1 MLHFGKWHWTEAGI
15 QAQENIPLY
24 TCKEKKFSI
33 EINNFCLKKW
43 KDEFKTHFIL
53 PKFVS
58 KILKFFHTVVEGA
71 LISSFDRKAKM

>member
-1 MLHFGKWHWTEAGI
+1 M
-15 QAQENIPLY
+15 
-24 TCKEKKFSI
+24 
-33 EINNFCLKKW
+33 KKW

-71 LISSFDRKAKM
+71 LISSFDKKAKIKEKVYNREAMPVTVTVTELDPQGISSN